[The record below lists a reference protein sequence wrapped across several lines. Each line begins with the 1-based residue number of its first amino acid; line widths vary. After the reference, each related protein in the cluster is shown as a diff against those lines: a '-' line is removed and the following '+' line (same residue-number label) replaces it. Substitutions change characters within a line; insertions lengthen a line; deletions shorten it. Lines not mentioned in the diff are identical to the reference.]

1 MLTCKNKMF
10 SKFLFFSLFF
20 LIVSFIINS
29 VIVYAVEPSIK
40 KTRLNKT
47 KDIPIQQRE
56 ILDHLERIENKMII
70 SEKMPGND
78 I

>member
-70 SEKMPGND
+70 SEKRPGND